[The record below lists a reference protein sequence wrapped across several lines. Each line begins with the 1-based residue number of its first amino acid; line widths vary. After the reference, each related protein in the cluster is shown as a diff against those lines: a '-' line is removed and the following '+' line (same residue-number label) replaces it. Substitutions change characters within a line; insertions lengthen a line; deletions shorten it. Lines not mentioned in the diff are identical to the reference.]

1 MRYLRQ
7 EAPAYS
13 FVDKYRSLIG
23 AVLQDHY
30 TYRDYL
36 EGGQSLLEKDPF
48 LATLHGMTR
57 TKDIQE
63 ALKARTGKK
72 AAEALKESSEK
83 LEKMIRKA
91 VKNDKLSVK
100 LENLRDKKTAS
111 MLTVNEQ
118 SRRMA
123 DMMKM
128 YAASGM
134 PMGLDEFAKEG
145 QTLVLNAKHPLV
157 KYIMEHEE
165 DKLTKL
171 IGRQLYDLA
180 QIQNAPLS
188 PDDMAGFVVRSN
200 EIMMML
206 MNKEDGSEEKAEEN
220 TEEKSEDS
228 SEE

>member
-1 MRYLRQ
+1 
-7 EAPAYS
+7 
-13 FVDKYRSLIG
+13 
-23 AVLQDHY
+23 
-30 TYRDYL
+30 
-36 EGGQSLLEKDPF
+36 
-48 LATLHGMTR
+48 
-57 TKDIQE
+57 
-63 ALKARTGKK
+63 
-72 AAEALKESSEK
+72 
-83 LEKMIRKA
+83 MIRKA

-145 QTLVLNAKHPLV
+145 QTLILNAKHPLV

-165 DKLTKL
+165 DKLTGL
-171 IGRQLYDLA
+171 ICRQLYDLA
-180 QIQNAPLS
+180 QIQNAPLT
-188 PDDMAGFVVRSN
+188 PDEMAGFVARSN

-206 MNKEDGSEEKAEEN
+206 MKEETESKEKES
-220 TEEKSEDS
+220 TEE
-228 SEE
+228 